1 MRFGGPIFGEYRDPD
16 TWVSLVKHKGFR
28 AANAPVGSDADGQ
41 TIRAYADAAGTADI
55 VIAEV
60 GAWSNPLGPDEK
72 ARKEA
77 VELCTERLALAE
89 AVGAR
94 CCVNISGSRGERWDG
109 PDPRNLTDETF
120 DMIVET
126 VRGIIDAVS
135 PTRTYYCLETMPWMY
150 PDSVDSYRALLRAI
164 DRSAFA
170 VHFDPVNLVSSP
182 ERHFRNAELI
192 AEFVEALG
200 PHIRSVHA
208 KDSVLHSELTTH
220 LSEGRPGTGGLDYA
234 ALLRQLATLEPDTPL
249 MMEHLPNEDEYD
261 RATSYIRSVADE
273 VGVAL

>member
-77 VELCTERLALAE
+77 VELCTERLAVAE